1 MKSVRGLKTI
11 LQGVLVWLVFFPA
24 LTMAQP
30 LVLHYSKRVYK
41 GGNQN
46 WSIAQDKKGLMY
58 IGNSDGLLQFD
69 GTNWKL
75 YSLPDH
81 SIVRSVAVGPDGKI
95 YTGAF
100 EEFGYWQPDKTGQL
114 QYTSI
119 SHAYPDL
126 KLHNWAFWRILFSHH
141 QVYFQSFGVI
151 FSYDGDTVRR
161 VPIPRNVILMSQ
173 VGDRLITQEDGGGL
187 VELVNDKPVPIPTS
201 GFLSSTQVK
210 SIMSGGKDTLLVCT
224 SSQGIYQLTSGK
236 FTPWGIELQEFLRHN
251 ELNVAIPLKNGYAFG
266 TILNGI
272 IITDRKGNIKTRI
285 NTESGLQNNTV
296 LAMKQ
301 DKNGGLWVAMNKGVD
316 YIAINSPLVI
326 YRDKDQK
333 IGALTSAVVFEG
345 KLFVGSNR
353 GVYYRDLLDGDPL
366 HPVGDFHFLE
376 GTQGQVWDLQV
387 HSGFLIIGHN
397 RGTFTF
403 KNGSLRQI
411 SNVSGGYMVLPYE
424 RGGNKYM
431 IQSTYTQLVIYRW
444 GDGTWQFDHLITG
457 FNEPCRFVEIGPFG
471 YIWVSHQ
478 QKGVYRLKLDAN
490 YQKVVD
496 TRYFGRVTS
505 LPADFD
511 VHVFKLSNRIVL
523 TSPEGLYTYDDLNEK
538 VVPMNDL
545 NHQLGDLSSAR
556 RIIHAG
562 NNRYWLISRDMIGM
576 VAIRDSGA
584 TLIRKMNPSLYG
596 FSMVERYENVVP
608 LNDHIQMVCL
618 DEGYA
623 LVDLNRKEVDNS
635 GHKLFFRDVV
645 ASGLK
650 GKSRRLQVQPDSSSG
665 RSTLHPWERNIKFR
679 FASLNYTPDG
689 ESYQYYL
696 EGLGPDE
703 HWASTFPEGMASY
716 DRLLA
721 GRYIFHVRNVD
732 TYGNVISEISYPFV
746 IKPHWYS
753 SSVAYFFYVIIGI
766 LLIVVA
772 QLTLYRRFKRRE
784 EKARMEKHQELERR
798 RQEEREHAEKEI
810 IKLRNEKLQVELSHK
825 DVELAN
831 STMSIIRKNESLIEI
846 KNEIERQKEQLG
858 TRYPKSMYEKL
869 IGLVDKNLTSEDDW
883 LVFESHFDRA
893 HENFFRRLKNEYPL
907 LTPSD
912 LKLCAYL
919 RLNLATKEIAPLLN
933 ISVRGVEIR
942 RYRLR
947 KKLELP
953 PEKNLVEFMMEF

>member
-1 MKSVRGLKTI
+1 
-11 LQGVLVWLVFFPA
+11 
-24 LTMAQP
+24 
-30 LVLHYSKRVYK
+30 
-41 GGNQN
+41 
-46 WSIAQDKKGLMY
+46 
-58 IGNSDGLLQFD
+58 
-69 GTNWKL
+69 
-75 YSLPDH
+75 
-81 SIVRSVAVGPDGKI
+81 
-95 YTGAF
+95 
-100 EEFGYWQPDKTGQL
+100 
-114 QYTSI
+114 
-119 SHAYPDL
+119 
-126 KLHNWAFWRILFSHH
+126 
-141 QVYFQSFGVI
+141 
-151 FSYDGDTVRR
+151 
-161 VPIPRNVILMSQ
+161 MSQ

-187 VELVNDKPVPIPTS
+187 VELIHDRPSLIPGS

-210 SIMSGGKDTLLVCT
+210 SIIPGGKDTLLVCT
-224 SSQGIYQLTSGK
+224 SSKGIYQLTSGK
-236 FTPWGIELQEFLRHN
+236 FSPWGGDIQEFSRHN
-251 ELNVAIPLKNGYAFG
+251 ELNVAIPLKNGFAFG
-266 TILNGI
+266 TILNGVV
-272 IITDRKGNIKTRI
+272 ITDRHGNIKTRI
-285 NTESGLQNNTV
+285 NSETGLQNNTI
-296 LAMKQ
+296 LAMME
-301 DKNGGLWVAMNKGVD
+301 DRNGGLWVAMNKGID
-316 YIAINSPLVI
+316 YVEINSPLTI
-326 YRDKDQK
+326 YHDKDQR
-333 IGALTSAVVFEG
+333 IGALTTSTVFEG
-345 KLFVGSNR
+345 KLFIGSNR
-353 GVYYRDLLDGDPL
+353 GVYYRNLIDGDPL
-366 HPVGDFHFLE
+366 RPVGDFHFLE

-387 HSGFLIIGHN
+387 HSGALIIGHN

-403 KNGSLRQI
+403 KSGKLKQI
-411 SNVSGGYMVLPYE
+411 SNVSGGYMVKPFE
-424 RGGNKYM
+424 RGGNKYL
-431 IQSTYTQLVIYRW
+431 IQSTYTNLVIYRLV
-444 GDGTWQFDHLITG
+444 DGAWQFDHQVTG
-457 FNEPCRFVEIGPFG
+457 FSEPCRFVEIGPFG

-496 TRYFGRVTS
+496 TRYFGRGS
-505 LPADFD
+505 GLPADFN
-511 VHVFKLSNRIVL
+511 VHVFKISNRIVL

-538 VVPMNDL
+538 VVPMDDL
-545 NHQLGDLSSAR
+545 NHQLGELSSAR
-556 RIIHAG
+556 RIIHVD

-608 LNDHIQMVCL
+608 LNDYIQMVCL

-645 ASGLK
+645 VSGLK
-650 GKSRRLQVQPDSSSG
+650 GKSRRLPVQPDSSSG
-665 RSTLHPWERNIKFR
+665 KSTLHPWERNIKFR

-696 EGLGPDE
+696 AGLEPDE
-703 HWASTFPEGMASY
+703 HWTSTFPEGEAAY

-721 GRYIFHVRNVD
+721 GRYVFHVRNVD
-732 TYGNVISEISYPFV
+732 TYGNVISEIAYPFV

-766 LLIVVA
+766 LLIVFA
-772 QLTLYRRFKRRE
+772 QMTLYRRFKRRE
-784 EKARMEKHQELERR
+784 ETARMEKHQELERR

-869 IGLVDKNLTSEDDW
+869 VGLVDKNLTSEDDW
-883 LVFESHFDRA
+883 LVFESHFDQA
-893 HENFFRRLKNEYPL
+893 HENFFRRLKNEYPS

-947 KKLELP
+947 KKLDLP
-953 PEKNLVEFMMEF
+953 QEKNLVEFMMEF